1 MSIFVAKDT
10 TETIVLEDGKAVTT
24 RYGTVK
30 LTPNSGNTTIYLS
43 LCDLV
48 ELTRIAAGSDAKV
61 LEVLASN
68 MVGGHRFR
76 LDDQPDRYSH
86 DQEEAF

>member
-1 MSIFVAKDT
+1 MSIYVTKDQ
-10 TETIVLEDGKAVTT
+10 TETIILEDGKAVTT

-30 LTPNSGNTTIYLS
+30 LTPNPGNTTIYLG

-48 ELTRIAAGSDAKV
+48 ELIRIAAGSDAKV

-68 MVGGHRFR
+68 MTGGHRFR
-76 LDDQPDRYSH
+76 MDDQPDRFYH
-86 DQEEAF
+86 DEEDAF